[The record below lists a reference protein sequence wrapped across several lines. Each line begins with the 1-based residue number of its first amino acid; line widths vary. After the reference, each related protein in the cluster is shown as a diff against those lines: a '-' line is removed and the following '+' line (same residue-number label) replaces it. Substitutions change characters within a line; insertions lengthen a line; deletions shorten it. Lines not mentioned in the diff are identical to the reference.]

1 MIIQIC
7 ISAST
12 PQKIYLV
19 LHSLSNQQCNCKFV
33 RKNENKKLAFKLNK
47 FKIKFCGIS
56 ESEHLLAEFLGP
68 GPDADKTGKT
78 RL

>member
-1 MIIQIC
+1 MQL
-7 ISAST
+7 
-12 PQKIYLV
+12 QV
-19 LHSLSNQQCNCKFV
+19 CK
-33 RKNENKKLAFKLNK
+33 KNYNKEFAIKLNK

-56 ESEHLLAEFLGP
+56 ESECLLAEFLGP